1 MRFCGHL
8 KDGTQ
13 LLLTDD
19 EIINNALK
27 QEKQGIKPHYC
38 FMIIKRKKQQRR
50 RGGLFGLY
58 MMAVAAWFIAAM
70 MGK

>member
-1 MRFCGHL
+1 MHL
-8 KDGTQ
+8 NRKNKE
-13 LLLTDD
+13 LNH
-19 EIINNALK
+19 IIV
-27 QEKQGIKPHYC
+27 